1 MANLMS
7 LHPTIN
13 NVRAAIC
20 RERRKHCGVLP
31 RNVDETII
39 TLKQLSVLTSR
50 REDFLCRCEITDDGG
65 GFVVF
70 TTETNLH
77 TLCNAYVIQWM
88 ALFAFVLNS
97 SINCCTLSMDMW
109 MDIISLWFTACCRTK
124 VRLHVHNY
132 VEHVQ
137 ANCAAMNFYFA
148 PRNVVILKALLSYVR

>member
-50 REDFLCRCEITDDGG
+50 REDFLCRCKITDDGG

-77 TLCNAYVIQWM
+77 TLCNAYVI
-88 ALFAFVLNS
+88 
-97 SINCCTLSMDMW
+97 TMDGTFRVCPKFFHQ
-109 MDIISLWFTACCRTK
+109 LLYT
-124 VRLHVHNY
+124 VHGY
-132 VEHVQ
+132 VNGHYIPLVH
-137 ANCAAMNFYFA
+137 C
-148 PRNVVILKALLSYVR
+148 LLSNKSTATCA

>member
-1 MANLMS
+1 MS

-97 SINCCTLSMDMW
+97 SINCTLSMDM
-109 MDIISLWFTACCRTK
+109 
-124 VRLHVHNY
+124 
-132 VEHVQ
+132 
-137 ANCAAMNFYFA
+137 
-148 PRNVVILKALLSYVR
+148 